1 MDNKN
6 NILLVDPEFDPKTA
20 ANCTLLLKIMPDS
33 FSYAIIDKS
42 KEKLQAV
49 YDQQECTD
57 VTNTLTD
64 RLKQDVYLSL
74 PFKEIKAAV
83 YTENAIAV
91 PNELFD
97 PNDLNKYNN
106 FFSTP
111 QSGNLYTQPF
121 ASFGFISIFTLQEFT
136 EKTLASALENCRLY
150 AQNATVLGLAKNK
163 HQSALILDFTA
174 TSFNAAYI
182 KDGQLIFQNFYEIDN
197 AEEFNYYLLLI
208 LNRLGVKPTETTA
221 FLSGIIHEDDA
232 NYQCIAK
239 YLDQIKFSLPPLE
252 HTDQKILDD
261 MPAHYYSSL
270 LALDVCE

>member
-42 KEKLQAV
+42 SEKLQAV
-49 YDQQECTD
+49 YDQQECDD
-57 VTNTLTD
+57 VADTLAEK
-64 RLKQDVYLSL
+64 LKQDVYLSL

-83 YTENAIAV
+83 YTENAIAI

-97 PNDLNKYNN
+97 PADLNKYNN

-121 ASFGFISIFTLQEFT
+121 ASFGFTSIFTLQEFT
-136 EKTLASALENCRLY
+136 ETTLVSALENCRLY
-150 AQNATVLGLAKNK
+150 AQNASILGLAKNK
-163 HQSALILDFTA
+163 LHAALILDFTA

-182 KDGQLIFQNFYEIDN
+182 KDGQLIFQNFYQTDN
-197 AEEFNYYLLLI
+197 SEEFNYYLLLI
-208 LNRLGVKPTETTA
+208 LNRLAIRPTETTA
-221 FLSGIIHEDDA
+221 FLSGIIHEGDP

-239 YLDQIKFSLPPLE
+239 YFDQINFSLPPLE